1 MDTDMARTR
10 SNVAAP
16 PEQHPQTIQ
25 DFIGELERQEISA
38 LTRESYYYDLVNF
51 ASWYTSTN
59 GEPFSP
65 ASIAPTDV
73 RDYKAHLQTVEKRAP
88 ATINRRLAAL
98 RKFFQWAKAE
108 GTVRELP
115 TEPVKGI
122 KRDPLS
128 PKALDKR
135 ELDRLIREAFK
146 DGSKRNLAIL
156 HTLKG
161 TGLRVA
167 ELCDLELSDVQI
179 SERKGQLVVRSGKRS
194 RHRIVPLNADVRRA
208 LSDYLAVRPKAADS
222 HLFIGQRGE
231 GLKEQAVQNV
241 VSKYARLAGLEK
253 VSPHTLRHSF
263 ATQSL
268 RAGVDLVSVAKL
280 LGHQRLETTA
290 IYTQP
295 SQRDLEQAVEKLV
308 DDQ

>member
-1 MDTDMARTR
+1 MDTVMARTR
-10 SNVAAP
+10 STVAAP
-16 PEQHPQTIQ
+16 SEPPLQGIA
-25 DFIGELERQEISA
+25 DFLTELERQEISA
-38 LTRESYYYDLVNF
+38 LTRESYYYDLVHF
-51 ASWYTSTN
+51 AQWYQSSY
-59 GEPFSP
+59 GESYSP
-65 ASIAPTDV
+65 TAVAPTDI
-73 RDYKAHLQTVEKRAP
+73 RDYKTHLQTVEKRAP

-108 GTVRELP
+108 GMVKELP

-122 KRDPLS
+122 TRDPLS
-128 PKALDKR
+128 PKALEKR

-167 ELCDLELSDVQI
+167 ELCDLELGDIQI

-194 RHRIVPLNADVRRA
+194 RHRVVPLNADVRRA
-208 LSDYLAVRPKAADS
+208 LSDYLAVRPKVADI
-222 HLFIGQRGE
+222 HLFIGQRGD

-280 LGHQRLETTA
+280 LEGVGKSLGRW
-290 IYTQP
+290 
-295 SQRDLEQAVEKLV
+295 
-308 DDQ
+308 